1 MLSPHG
7 GSQVWRKSSLKKK
20 TEAFS
25 HGSVSIG
32 YLVCLP
38 AYLKVTNQLQ
48 TVLLKI
54 EIN

>member
-1 MLSPHG
+1 MEE
-7 GSQVWRKSSLKKK
+7 VKFKKK

-25 HGSVSIG
+25 HGSVSIA

-38 AYLKVTNQLQ
+38 AYLKVTNHLQ